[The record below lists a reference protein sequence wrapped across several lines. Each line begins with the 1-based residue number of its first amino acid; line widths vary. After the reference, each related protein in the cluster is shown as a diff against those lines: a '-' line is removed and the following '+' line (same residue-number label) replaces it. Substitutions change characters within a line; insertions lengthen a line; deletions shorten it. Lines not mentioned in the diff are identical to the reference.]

1 MDNTNPDLP
10 ETENEPKPGDLAESQ
25 PEPEPDEQTVPQPE
39 PQPEP
44 EPKPPAD
51 TEPEGYVN
59 ENITRAFG
67 RIKMW
72 FAQVID
78 RYLHS
83 PRLQKF
89 FYQGK
94 FLPAFWTVTAIF
106 SLMINILFIAILII
120 FGHFFFE
127 LKGLVADGLVTELSN
142 NLALMDKAHIVTTV
156 PVETTVQLQDNLPV
170 VFDLPINQN
179 IQLSLTEDTHIS
191 GATIYLNNTPVL
203 TDLTLPAG
211 TPIQSSIDLTIPVS
225 QTIPVDLTVP
235 VSLLVPIDL
244 AIDQTDLH
252 QSIVGLQGAIEP
264 YKVLLG
270 SNFTTT
276 KDFSPCNQWW
286 SGWLCSI
293 FFGQP

>member
-1 MDNTNPDLP
+1 MDTTNPDVP
-10 ETENEPKPGDLAESQ
+10 EEET
-25 PEPEPDEQTVPQPE
+25 EPEPGDQVE

-44 EPKPPAD
+44 EPDLQSEAQSENQPEA
-51 TEPEGYVN
+51 EPSVVAESEGYVN

-67 RIKMW
+67 RVKLW
-72 FAQVID
+72 FAQVKD

-106 SLMINILFIAILII
+106 SLMVNVLFIAILII

-142 NLALMDKAHIVTTV
+142 NLVLMDKAHIVTTV
-156 PVETTVQLQDNLPV
+156 PVKTTVQLQDNLPV

-179 IQLSLTEDTHIS
+179 IQLSLTEDTNIS

-211 TPIQSSIDLTIPVS
+211 TPIQSNFDMTIPVS
-225 QTIPVDLTVP
+225 QTIPVDVTVP
-235 VSLLVPIDL
+235 VTMLVPID
-244 AIDQTDLH
+244 IPIEETDLH

-276 KDFSPCNQWW
+276 QDFSICNQWW
-286 SGWLCSI
+286 SGWICRI

>member
-1 MDNTNPDLP
+1 MDKTTPDLP
-10 ETENEPKPGDLAESQ
+10 ETEIEPKPDDQA
-25 PEPEPDEQTVPQPE
+25 E

-44 EPKPPAD
+44 EPGEQTEPQPEHQPETEPSAEA
-51 TEPEGYVN
+51 EPEGYVN

-67 RIKMW
+67 RVKMW
-72 FAQVID
+72 FAQVKD
-78 RYLHS
+78 RYFHS

-106 SLMINILFIAILII
+106 SLMVNIIFIAILII

-127 LKGLVADGLVTELSN
+127 LKGLVADGLVTQLSN
-142 NLALMDKAHIVTTV
+142 NLALMDKAHIVTTI
-156 PVETTVQLQDNLPV
+156 PVKTTVQLQDNLPV
-170 VFDLPINQN
+170 VFDLAINQN
-179 IQLSLTEDTHIS
+179 IQLSLTEDTHIP

-211 TPIQSSIDLTIPVS
+211 TPIQSNFDMTIPVS
-225 QTIPVDLTVP
+225 HTIPVDITVP

-252 QSIVGLQGAIEP
+252 QSIVGIQGAIEP
-264 YKVLLG
+264 YKELLG

-276 KDFSPCNQWW
+276 EDFSFCNQWW

-293 FFGQP
+293 FFGKP

>member
-1 MDNTNPDLP
+1 MDTTTPDVP
-10 ETENEPKPGDLAESQ
+10 ETENEPKPDDQA
-25 PEPEPDEQTVPQPE
+25 E
-39 PQPEP
+39 PQPVPEPSEQAEP
-44 EPKPPAD
+44 ELENQPETGPS
-51 TEPEGYVN
+51 TETETEGYVN

-67 RIKMW
+67 RVKMW
-72 FAQVID
+72 FAQVKD

-106 SLMINILFIAILII
+106 SLMVNILFIGILII

-127 LKGLVADGLVTELSN
+127 LKGLVANGLVTELSN
-142 NLALMDKAHIVTTV
+142 NLVLMDKAHIVTTV

-203 TDLTLPAG
+203 TDLTIPAG
-211 TPIQSSIDLTIPVS
+211 TPIQSNFDMTIPVS
-225 QTIPVDLTVP
+225 QTIPVDVTVP

-270 SNFTTT
+270 SNFNTT
-276 KDFSPCNQWW
+276 KDFSICNQWW
-286 SGWLCSI
+286 SGWICRI

>member
-1 MDNTNPDLP
+1 MDNNNPDQP
-10 ETENEPKPGDLAESQ
+10 ETETEPKPDDQA
-25 PEPEPDEQTVPQPE
+25 E
-39 PQPEP
+39 PQA
-44 EPKPPAD
+44 EPKPDDQTEPPPD
-51 TEPEGYVN
+51 QRPETEPSDGVEPEGYVN

-67 RIKMW
+67 RVKMW
-72 FAQVID
+72 FAQVKE
-78 RYLHS
+78 RYFHS

-106 SLMINILFIAILII
+106 SLMVNIIFIALLII

-127 LKGLVADGLVTELSN
+127 LKGLVADGLVTDLSN

-179 IQLSLTEDTHIS
+179 IQLSMTEDTTIS

-211 TPIQSSIDLTIPVS
+211 TPIQTNLDITIPVS
-225 QTIPVDLTVP
+225 QSIPVDVTVP
-235 VSLLVPIDL
+235 VTLLVPIDL

-264 YKVLLG
+264 YRVLLG
-270 SNFTTT
+270 SNFTKTE
-276 KDFSPCNQWW
+276 DFSLCNQWW
-286 SGWLCSI
+286 SGWLCRI